1 MDKTNLETKSK
12 IIAAL
17 VILTFGT
24 IGIVT
29 HFIPLSSAVIVFYRA
44 FFGAILVYLYMLIKG
59 QKVNIKSIKDNLPVL
74 ILTGFYMGLNW
85 VFSFKSYKIASVSV
99 ATVCYNTMP
108 IFVVMI
114 SPLMFEDKLTRKG
127 MFCIFLAAIGILFV
141 SNVLNA
147 KVSSEQ
153 LLGVVYGL
161 LAAIFYALVVLY
173 NKKLKHITTNDKI
186 LFQFIFSAII
196 MFIYVMLIEK
206 SSFVFGNGVSFN
218 DKRIGLLM
226 LILLVVV
233 HTAVCYISY
242 FEAILYIKP
251 ETIAILTY
259 LDPMCAIVLS
269 FFILGERMTF
279 LQVIGAALILVST
292 LINEFGFVNRKK

>member
-1 MDKTNLETKSK
+1 
-12 IIAAL
+12 
-17 VILTFGT
+17 
-24 IGIVT
+24 
-29 HFIPLSSAVIVFYRA
+29 
-44 FFGAILVYLYMLIKG
+44 
-59 QKVNIKSIKDNLPVL
+59 
-74 ILTGFYMGLNW
+74 
-85 VFSFKSYKIASVSV
+85 
-99 ATVCYNTMP
+99 
-108 IFVVMI
+108 
-114 SPLMFEDKLTRKG
+114 
-127 MFCIFLAAIGILFV
+127 
-141 SNVLNA
+141 
-147 KVSSEQ
+147 
-153 LLGVVYGL
+153 
-161 LAAIFYALVVLY
+161 
-173 NKKLKHITTNDKI
+173 
-186 LFQFIFSAII
+186 
-196 MFIYVMLIEK
+196 MLIEK